1 MADNMNTR
9 RVLFPGRFQPFHLGH
24 QAALEQLLSEFDE
37 VIVAIGSSQEGFTCK
52 NPFTAGERFEMI
64 ARFVV
69 REGIRNRVWITTIPD
84 INMPP
89 AWSAYVLSMVPPVE
103 AVASGNPQTLYLF
116 EWLGFK
122 VKKIRLVEPEKYH
135 GTRIRDLSIYSKL
148 QELLINPEASECEDK
163 SYVKKALET
172 LFYKRKPLWKQ
183 VTRLTYDLREASVL
197 YGEIGMRVQELI
209 KDKIRQEVS
218 ASLRSKNVEPQNIE
232 VVFDKIDV
240 YPTAGSEILDKI
252 EIVDVKNGKL
262 VYVESI
268 DLNDF
273 AEKAGLKPEAL
284 VTIYVDRDVY
294 KRLESDDI
302 SKVIDVSKSIVESSI
317 KGKRKEIPETS

>member
-135 GTRIRDLSIYSKL
+135 GTRIRDLMIMGNDAWK
-148 QELLINPEASECEDK
+148 ELVPSVVVEFIDEIRGVER
-163 SYVKKALET
+163 V
-172 LFYKRKPLWKQ
+172 R
-183 VTRLTYDLREASVL
+183 RLCTDEHS
-197 YGEIGMRVQELI
+197 
-209 KDKIRQEVS
+209 
-218 ASLRSKNVEPQNIE
+218 
-232 VVFDKIDV
+232 
-240 YPTAGSEILDKI
+240 
-252 EIVDVKNGKL
+252 
-262 VYVESI
+262 
-268 DLNDF
+268 
-273 AEKAGLKPEAL
+273 
-284 VTIYVDRDVY
+284 
-294 KRLESDDI
+294 
-302 SKVIDVSKSIVESSI
+302 SKS
-317 KGKRKEIPETS
+317 RW